1 MLAPAPVYAH
11 AFYLRRRT
19 WDALDKFS
27 GFTHAWHEQ
36 GILIILIIDKNV
48 FYLQSFPMTTSHQ
61 KLLKTARK
69 RRLLIVK
76 GLKSGQRVVDI
87 AQKCGISRQRIYQI
101 RNEENLKM
109 RRRASNLHSYW
120 KRRNKGRLP

>member
-1 MLAPAPVYAH
+1 
-11 AFYLRRRT
+11 
-19 WDALDKFS
+19 
-27 GFTHAWHEQ
+27 
-36 GILIILIIDKNV
+36 
-48 FYLQSFPMTTSHQ
+48 MTTSHQ

-69 RRLLIVK
+69 RRPLIVK
-76 GLKSGQRVVDI
+76 GLKSGQRVADI
-87 AQKCGISRQRIYQI
+87 AQKYGISRQRVYQI